1 MADIN
6 IQKKEGGPPILP
18 ILLGV
23 VALGVVIAAIMY
35 FMGNG
40 DAYTDTAPGALPYD
54 TAPAA
59 ATTDAD
65 GALPAE
71 VRAYRDQCADAS
83 QFRDEMAQ
91 DHDYEAE
98 CMRRLAEGLDAVI
111 RRETVA
117 DQPLQQRV
125 SALRDRANQIT
136 QDPQAT
142 DHANRVRGAADE
154 AADIMEYMASTREA
168 VGANLQQHA
177 RQTREAA
184 NQIDTGTVLLE
195 QRQRTSTFFAR
206 AGEALEA
213 LAQSRQGQ
221 PR

>member
-23 VALGVVIAAIMY
+23 LALGALIAAIIY
-35 FMGNG
+35 FTGNG
-40 DAYTDTAPGALPYD
+40 DDHTDTAPGALPYD
-54 TAPAA
+54 TTAA
-59 ATTDAD
+59 AVATDDAM
-65 GALPAE
+65 PAG
-71 VRAYRDQCADAS
+71 VRAYRDQCGEAS

-91 DHDYEAE
+91 EHEYSAD
-98 CMRRLAEGLDAVI
+98 CMRRLADGLDAVI
-111 RRETVA
+111 QRETVA
-117 DQPLQQRV
+117 DQPLQQRI

-154 AADIMEYMASTREA
+154 AADIIEYMASTRET

-177 RQTREAA
+177 QQTRQAA
-184 NQIDTGTVLLE
+184 NQIDPGTVLLE
-195 QRQRTSTFFAR
+195 QQERTSTFFTR